1 MSNISLTDFSQEE
14 LLILECH
21 LRYATSRLE
30 QEMGL
35 RRKNKNRLFYPP
47 NDSKENRCTAAIT
60 MKQLASIV
68 RDNRYF
74 AHLARAVAEAAAS
87 PQPAIDLSTLITG
100 NPQFL
105 QMFLVYE
112 LYRSQLAIPYI
123 QNQAF
128 HPSTRQD
135 LIRAL
140 EIEVKFFELLLNEL
154 DQQERERGNSG
165 WSTPLDEPKLPLL
178 FVSLPKSL
186 VVGLKFPNSVP

>member
-14 LLILECH
+14 LLILVRH
-21 LRYATSRLE
+21 LGYAASRLE

-35 RRKNKNRLFYPP
+35 RRKNENRLFHPP
-47 NDSKENRCTAAIT
+47 NDSKKNKCVAAIT

-74 AHLARAVAEAAAS
+74 THLARAAAEAAAS
-87 PQPAIDLSTLITG
+87 PQPAIDLSMLITG

-112 LYRSQLAIPYI
+112 LHRSQLAIAYI

-140 EIEVKFFELLLNEL
+140 EIEVKFFELLLSEL
-154 DQQERERGNSG
+154 GRQEREPNYSG
-165 WSTPLDEPKLPLL
+165 WSTPDEPKLPLL
-178 FVSLPKSL
+178 FISLPRSL
-186 VVGLKFPNSVP
+186 VVGW